1 MRDSFKQYTIFKHIV
16 IIIINRKVT
25 KQRNRMG
32 ALLAKLTELF
42 SSRKLE
48 LCLVGLENSGKT
60 TLLNVLANGQVV
72 ETLPTV
78 GLNVK
83 LMKKE
88 GVKMKVW
95 DLGGQE
101 RFRKEWPKYTS
112 NSDVVLFVVDSSD
125 RERIPLA
132 KKELHNLLEDNNLA
146 GTPILILLNKID
158 VEPRFTKTEII
169 SLLNLDYID
178 AKRNPWAVVPISALK
193 QTNISEVL
201 DWLLENSK

>member
-1 MRDSFKQYTIFKHIV
+1 M
-16 IIIINRKVT
+16 
-25 KQRNRMG
+25 
-32 ALLAKLTELF
+32 
-42 SSRKLE
+42 
-48 LCLVGLENSGKT
+48 
-60 TLLNVLANGQVV
+60 
-72 ETLPTV
+72 
-78 GLNVK
+78 
-83 LMKKE
+83 
-88 GVKMKVW
+88 W

-101 RFRKEWPKYTS
+101 RFRNEWPKYTS

-178 AKRNPWAVVPISALK
+178 AKRNPWAVVPISA
-193 QTNISEVL
+193 
-201 DWLLENSK
+201 

>member
-1 MRDSFKQYTIFKHIV
+1 
-16 IIIINRKVT
+16 
-25 KQRNRMG
+25 
-32 ALLAKLTELF
+32 
-42 SSRKLE
+42 
-48 LCLVGLENSGKT
+48 
-60 TLLNVLANGQVV
+60 
-72 ETLPTV
+72 
-78 GLNVK
+78 
-83 LMKKE
+83 
-88 GVKMKVW
+88 VW

-178 AKRNPWAVVPISALK
+178 AKRNPWAVVPISA
-193 QTNISEVL
+193 
-201 DWLLENSK
+201 